1 MFLKRN
7 EQSKM
12 KNVKIFSK
20 DWLSLHPY
28 MQSTS
33 VDAYYTN
40 IANRIYDIL
49 VATELTNSFQGEEA
63 KQIAIRMAG
72 YYEDVI
78 SRTNIWRSFIN
89 EFKEHYG
96 HYLPFYETSDHY
108 YEDEANL
115 EDVRFLLWHFTQQ
128 YHGWRKGT
136 FVNPDNPTN
145 QAAANMIY
153 KIFCDEWTAAPENE
167 RMQQLFSKET
177 RYDDPKKYNELLY
190 WFHYHSYWVTDTNDE
205 LTETTKAYWEKNQSQ
220 VNHADVLAIHNLLAH
235 VSHLPFMGYTSP
247 KWLSRIIPADHPDYA
262 IFQQA
267 ADESMAFVDPEE
279 KKRREAVQPDY
290 EKFKAAYPDDLIV
303 YMKSEQE
310 FYDLLTEKIGM
321 NFTEGAPS
329 PGERRF
335 GVYASPEDGIQLLTL
350 DIECIKDEK
359 NPFYDEEHAK
369 KAALGFFIV
378 KHCSTSILIEM
389 VKRGMLPDAQTK
401 SLIGTDRGKSI
412 IQDNWQFLIEYF
424 HKEFVA

>member
-1 MFLKRN
+1 
-7 EQSKM
+7 M

-49 VATELTNSFQGEEA
+49 VATELTNSFQGDEA

-78 SRTNIWRSFIN
+78 SHTNIWRSFIN
-89 EFKEHYG
+89 EFNEHYG

-145 QAAANMIY
+145 QAASNMIY

-190 WFHYHSYWVTDTNDE
+190 WFHYNSYWVTDTNDE
-205 LTETTKAYWEKNQSQ
+205 LTETTKAYWEKNQSP

-235 VSHLPFMGYTSP
+235 VSRLPFMGYTSP
-247 KWLSRIIPADHPDYA
+247 KWLSRIIPTDHPDYA

-321 NFTEGAPS
+321 NFTEGAPR

-359 NPFYDEEHAK
+359 NPFYDEEYAK

-424 HKEFVA
+424 HKEFVE